1 MSEKTHYFSLQ
12 PSEKA
17 IFQSAANIYA
27 AYVAS
32 NQVNKDNQAK
42 IMKKSINA
50 AIAIAKNVETIIQS
64 DEEMA
69 PEKSLQ

>member
-1 MSEKTHYFSLQ
+1 MPDKSHYFSLQ

-32 NQVNKDNQAK
+32 NQVNNDNQAK
-42 IMKKSINA
+42 LMKKSINA
-50 AIAIAKNVETIIQS
+50 AIAMAKNVENIIQS
-64 DEEMA
+64 DEEMSA
-69 PEKSLQ
+69 DPSL

>member
-1 MSEKTHYFSLQ
+1 MPEKTHYFSLQ

-32 NQVNKDNQAK
+32 NQVNDENQLK
-42 IMKKSINA
+42 FMKKSITA
-50 AIAIAKNVETIIQS
+50 AITIAKNVENIIQS
-64 DEEMA
+64 DEELSTD
-69 PEKSLQ
+69 PSL